1 MFDPRAPK
9 LVERNLFREKQVCAH
24 RKTFRFAGY
33 INDQSTRKA
42 VNENGLFSFPVD
54 RGPRQQDPHRTE
66 LGLMGPQIL
75 LPFTQGPPIHFQPQ
89 PLGLQQI
96 NRPAPAVRLKP
107 GPCFTRSALGVTE
120 KLGED
125 GFMGARHPRQ
135 KLSSKDAPGFHPALA
150 VVGTEFPKY

>member
-9 LVERNLFREKQVCAH
+9 LVERIFFREKQFCAH

-33 INDQSTRKA
+33 INDQSTPRA

-75 LPFTQGPPIHFQPQ
+75 LPFTQVPPIRFEPKS
-89 PLGLQQI
+89 L
-96 NRPAPAVRLKP
+96 VRLDGRLSWRAGGQTK
-107 GPCFTRSALGVTE
+107 TRTLLYRERTG
-120 KLGED
+120 GD
-125 GFMGARHPRQ
+125 GKA
-135 KLSSKDAPGFHPALA
+135 A
-150 VVGTEFPKY
+150 